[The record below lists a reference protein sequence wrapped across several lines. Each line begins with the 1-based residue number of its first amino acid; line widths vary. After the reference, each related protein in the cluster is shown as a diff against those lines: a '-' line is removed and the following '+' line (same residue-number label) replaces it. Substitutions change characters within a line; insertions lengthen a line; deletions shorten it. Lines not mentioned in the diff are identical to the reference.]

1 VIAAD
6 RALAPVIARN
16 VPLTCSVL
24 HEPGFV
30 VVSVAGEVD
39 AGSEQDF
46 RDGLASAVSD
56 GAQHVVV
63 DLARVDF
70 MASAGL
76 GVLLGVRRV
85 LADGGRR
92 LVLAS
97 ARGDVA
103 QVLAITGVSAVI
115 PMAASVADAAAALDA

>member
-1 VIAAD
+1 M
-6 RALAPVIARN
+6 IARN
-16 VPLTCSVL
+16 VPLTCSVS

-30 VVSVAGEVD
+30 VVSCAGEVD
-39 AGSEQDF
+39 AGSEQAF

-63 DLARVDF
+63 DLGRVDF

-85 LADGGRR
+85 LADSGRR

-103 QVLAITGVSAVI
+103 QVLAITGVSTVI
-115 PMAASVADAAAALDA
+115 PLAASVADAAAALDA